1 MLMSRARLQLL
12 GALLVAFALSACGA
26 AASDNLVRL
35 PDGRRLHLS
44 CVGRGSPT
52 VLMESGF
59 GATAQAWDKVKPL
72 LSSAYRLCS
81 YDRAGYGSSD
91 PGPMPR
97 DGASIA
103 EDLDDA
109 LTSARIAGPFVV
121 VGHSAGGLYVRL
133 FADRRPRE
141 VVGMVLLDPSVEHQ
155 DQAFSMFGPNAA
167 SVAPIRGGVERCL
180 ELAESGSQP
189 SSQPERSRC
198 LDRQGRLMPA
208 SLWRTELSELDT
220 LWGATS
226 NEIDEGR
233 ANYGDL
239 PLIVLTAE
247 GTYGAVKEPGR
258 SLVDQ
263 RWRTLHRQI
272 AARSSRGEERVVEGS
287 SHLIMIDKPEAVAKA
302 IREVIAEAGPPLR
315 R

>member
-1 MLMSRARLQLL
+1 MTRATLQLL
-12 GALLVAFALSACGA
+12 GALLVAFVLSACGA
-26 AASDNLVRL
+26 AASDRLVRL

-44 CVGRGSPT
+44 CVGQGSPT
-52 VLMESGF
+52 ILMESGF
-59 GATAQAWDKVKPL
+59 GATAEAWSKVKPL
-72 LSSAYRLCS
+72 LSGEYRLCS

-91 PGPMPR
+91 LGPMPR

-109 LTSARIAGPFVV
+109 LTAARIGGPFVV
-121 VGHSAGGLYVRL
+121 VGHSAGGLYARL

-141 VVGMVLLDPSVEHQ
+141 VVGMVLLDPSIEHQ
-155 DQAFSMFGPNAA
+155 DQAFSMFGPNAG
-167 SVAPIRGGVERCL
+167 SLAPIRDGVERCL
-180 ELAESGSQP
+180 DLAERGAQP
-189 SSQPERSRC
+189 GNESERSRC
-198 LDRQGRLMPA
+198 LDRKGRVMPA
-208 SLWRTELSELDT
+208 SLWRTEISELDT

-233 ANYGDL
+233 PNYGDL

-247 GTYGAVKEPGR
+247 GTNAGVQEPAR

-272 AARSSRGEERVVEGS
+272 AARSSRGQERLVEGS
-287 SHLIMIDKPEAVAKA
+287 SHLIMIDKPKAVAEA
-302 IREVIAEAGPPLR
+302 IREVIVQAGSSPR